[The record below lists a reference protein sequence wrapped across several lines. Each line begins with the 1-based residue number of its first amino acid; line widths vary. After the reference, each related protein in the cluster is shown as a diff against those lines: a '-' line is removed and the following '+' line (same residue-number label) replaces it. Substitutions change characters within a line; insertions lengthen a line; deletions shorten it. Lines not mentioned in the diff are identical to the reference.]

1 MEFDIEFEMETDKKF
16 KNLRDVV
23 QMLQSGS
30 EVGLFV
36 LDTIP
41 AVRSPKVGT
50 EKEEQEFFLHITTIN
65 SLWTL
70 VLAPCFFFSPLGAFF
85 L

>member
-1 MEFDIEFEMETDKKF
+1 M
-16 KNLRDVV
+16 

-30 EVGLFV
+30 ELGLFV

-41 AVRSPKVGT
+41 TVRSPKVGT
-50 EKEEQEFFLHITTIN
+50 GKEEQEFFLHITTIN